1 MLLVSVTLATG
12 LSWLA
17 VMDRIGQ
24 WVLKLPDLFRRG
36 SQQAAQWQEA
46 RAYREERTETRK
58 VETEL
63 RARREKVK
71 IEPPPAAQVE
81 KSDRAKREQQIPLF
95 HVGDRSEEH
104 TSELQS
110 LMRISYA

>member
-1 MLLVSVTLATG
+1 
-12 LSWLA
+12 
-17 VMDRIGQ
+17 MDRIGQ

-63 RARREKVK
+63 RARREQVK

-81 KSDRAKREQQIPLF
+81 KSDRAKRAHQIPLF
-95 HVGDRSEEH
+95 PLGAGTGTPPLALLADPQPPP
-104 TSELQS
+104 T
-110 LMRISYA
+110 ATTKKP

>member
-1 MLLVSVTLATG
+1 NLFLLALLLVSVTLATG

-24 WVLKLPDLFRRG
+24 WVLTLPALFRRG

-58 VETEL
+58 IETEL
-63 RARREKVK
+63 RAKRTPVK
-71 IEPPPAAQVE
+71 IEPPAPPQVE

-95 HVGDRSEEH
+95 HVGDG
-104 TSELQS
+104 TG
-110 LMRISYA
+110 